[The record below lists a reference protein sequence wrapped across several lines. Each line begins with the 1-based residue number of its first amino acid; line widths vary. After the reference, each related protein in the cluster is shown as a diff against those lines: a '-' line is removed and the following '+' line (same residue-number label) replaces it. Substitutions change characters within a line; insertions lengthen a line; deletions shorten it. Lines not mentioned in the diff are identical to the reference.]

1 VEQLRIAHVLQLL
14 QRLIRRLKETLR
26 EKVPCRGFHPDF
38 LFVIPGD
45 NDLLHSVFPLR
56 LMHDADYTP
65 FTHHAPCG
73 ESDTV
78 VERREGKNIPVVVQR
93 LCHTAALGLLP
104 VLITQHERYR
114 YDGWDACLG
123 KKPIFYQQY
132 WLRKKQAFF
141 VTVPFSHNILHSNFI
156 EECRAMRYI

>member
-1 VEQLRIAHVLQLL
+1 MEQLRIAHVLQLL
-14 QRLIRRLKETLR
+14 QRLIGRLEETLR
-26 EKVPCRGFHPDF
+26 ETVPCRGFHPDF

-45 NDLLHSVFPLR
+45 DDLLHSVFPLR
-56 LMHDADYTP
+56 LMHDADHTP

-78 VERREGKNIPVVVQR
+78 GERREGKNIPVAGQR

-114 YDGWDACLG
+114 YDGWDGCLG
-123 KKPIFYQQY
+123 KTHFSSTEYVERYPP
-132 WLRKKQAFF
+132 FF
-141 VTVPFSHNILHSNFI
+141 F
-156 EECRAMRYI
+156 A